1 MLWSA
6 QGPRVG
12 PGFDKGRGTLRNL
25 LKVAL
30 LFAVLT
36 SSATPSHAEA
46 EGPEA
51 FRVVGVP
58 AGHSLVLRSGP
69 GLLYPIAGALP
80 ANSTGVKNLGCKGG
94 LSLADWQRAN
104 PRERAASIE
113 RRWCH
118 VRHGNVTG
126 WARAKS
132 LHEDE
137 HPH

>member
-1 MLWSA
+1 M
-6 QGPRVG
+6 R
-12 PGFDKGRGTLRNL
+12 RL
-25 LKVAL
+25 LNATALVAIIMSCDSPS
-30 LFAVLT
+30 FAET
-36 SSATPSHAEA
+36 
-46 EGPEA
+46 EGPDT
-51 FRVVGVP
+51 FRVIGVP
-58 AGHSLVLRSGP
+58 AGHSLVLRTGP

-80 ANSTGVKNLGCKGG
+80 ANSTGMKNLGCKGG
-94 LSLADWQRAN
+94 LSVAEWQRAN
-104 PRERAASIE
+104 PRERAASAE